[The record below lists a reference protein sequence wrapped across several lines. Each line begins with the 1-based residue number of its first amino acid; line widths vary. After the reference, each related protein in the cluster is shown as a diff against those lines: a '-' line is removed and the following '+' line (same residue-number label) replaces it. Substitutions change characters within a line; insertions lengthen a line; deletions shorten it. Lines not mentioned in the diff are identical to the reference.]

1 LNNYSQ
7 NTIKLSDINDNSQNT
22 VKLLDMN
29 SNSQN
34 TLKHSD
40 MKINSENT
48 VKFSDMI
55 DDDDKSNYIDIDD
68 ENLDSNSLL
77 NTQESSSFIIENEK
91 TSNDIVS
98 TDFNNSRDVELLSSA
113 SSSSFSENTIISV
126 ESSSMSHNSESD
138 VSMDSK
144 IENLTSLS
152 SLSSISIGYNKD
164 KKRESSSINIF
175 DGDINNYLISFLNF
189 KKLIKNQIFDP
200 MSHIPKNKINKS
212 YDASLKLLDVLSKI
226 NYNKFLSI
234 LFPNQTS
241 TYSWEHLKDFAFNNN
256 LLQKYI
262 TTHLSQD
269 LSENDDDCP
278 KFLNDV
284 IEDSIWTEKYSPKS
298 SSEVL
303 SNKKYAEKIIDWLN
317 KWKIGKIE
325 LPTVTEHE
333 ISEGTSKRGRK
344 KKNADPVYHPED
356 DIFMGYYDYNSYNSL
371 STSQSVETKDDKFL
385 YLIGPPASGKSS
397 TIAACA
403 YECGFEILEIY
414 PGVKRSGKDITNIIG
429 DLTQSHIVSQMSS
442 EKSLHSPKNKI
453 SDSIP
458 SPSHSIENI
467 NINNSNTNVN
477 VINVESSNEKNKENS
492 TTSSNKK
499 ETSVKGN

>member
-34 TLKHSD
+34 ALKHSD

-48 VKFSDMI
+48 VKFSDMM

-144 IENLTSLS
+144 IENLTLS

-269 LSENDDDCP
+269 LSENNDDCP